1 MLTVLHISRKEK
13 KIFDPSSINPTTK
26 KSKKNSI
33 SIISSN
39 ASLMDNQTKYNFS
52 NIKLKEVSIKLERLR
67 PEDVGKY
74 LKPQSSNLSLS
85 LDQVKTEPV
94 DLMEVKEEPR
104 EEAVSVDEL
113 LSDQESEEEN
123 TPAPAEKV
131 FECPNPHC
139 PEERSSLNR

>member
-1 MLTVLHISRKEK
+1 
-13 KIFDPSSINPTTK
+13 
-26 KSKKNSI
+26 
-33 SIISSN
+33 
-39 ASLMDNQTKYNFS
+39 MDNQTKYNFS

-131 FECPNPHC
+131 FECPNPQC
-139 PEERSSLNR
+139 PEERISLNR